1 MAVLNVECVRAVVT
15 FESDCDEKNFL
26 EFFLQ
31 TFWTWFLSQ
40 FFFYFIVFNLK
51 VRPLTMS
58 LLKGP

>member
-15 FESDCDEKNFL
+15 FESDCDKKNFL

-40 FFFYFIVFNLK
+40 FFSI
-51 VRPLTMS
+51 
-58 LLKGP
+58 LLCSI